1 MDLLKFDSVRK
12 AAAEFRSRTDKLNV
26 LVNNAGKF
34 EKDLTTVN
42 LITTDAYRQVLL
54 RLRTS

>member
-26 LVNNAGKF
+26 LVNNAGKSRRASQQ
-34 EKDLTTVN
+34 LT
-42 LITTDAYRQVLL
+42 
-54 RLRTS
+54 